1 MKQMTMSFYATDGL
15 KLFEMRSGKE
25 EQSEADSKRA
35 FSMFEWRALGVLA
48 SFRMQWSD
56 DFIVKVR
63 DGRSGRCLKFK
74 VEGSRSCSSP
84 STGHEI
90 G

>member
-1 MKQMTMSFYATDGL
+1 MSFYTTDGL
-15 KLFEMRSGKE
+15 KLFEMHSDKE
-25 EQSEADSKRA
+25 EQSEADSKKA
-35 FSMFEWRALGVLA
+35 FSMFEWRALGVLS

-56 DFIVKVR
+56 EFIVKVI
-63 DGRSGRCLKFK
+63 DEGTGRCMKFK
-74 VEGSRSCSSP
+74 IEGSRSRSPP

>member
-1 MKQMTMSFYATDGL
+1 MSFYTIDGL
-15 KLFEMRSGKE
+15 KLFEMHSDEE
-25 EQSEADSKRA
+25 EQFEVDDKKAS
-35 FSMFEWRALGVLA
+35 SMFEWRAFGVLA

-56 DFIVKVR
+56 EFVVKVK
-63 DGRSGRCLKFK
+63 DGRTGRCLKFK
-74 VEGSRSCSSP
+74 IEGSRSCSSP

>member
-1 MKQMTMSFYATDGL
+1 MSFYTIDGM
-15 KLFEMRSGKE
+15 KLFEMHPNKE
-25 EQSEADSKRA
+25 EQEEVDAKKAS
-35 FSMFEWRALGVLA
+35 SMFEWRAFGVLA

-56 DFIVKVR
+56 EFIVKVKDER
-63 DGRSGRCLKFK
+63 TGRCLKFK
-74 VEGSRSCSSP
+74 IEGSRSCSSP

>member
-1 MKQMTMSFYATDGL
+1 MSFYNVDGM
-15 KLFEMRSGKE
+15 KLFEMHSDNE
-25 EQSEADSKRA
+25 EQSEADDKKAS
-35 FSMFEWRALGVLA
+35 SMFEWRAFGVLA

-56 DFIVKVR
+56 ELVVKVK
-63 DGRSGRCLKFK
+63 DGRTGRCLKFK
-74 VEGSRSCSSP
+74 IEGSRSCSSP

>member
-1 MKQMTMSFYATDGL
+1 MKQMTMSFYAVDGM
-15 KLFEMRSGKE
+15 KLFMMRSNKE
-25 EQSEADSKRA
+25 ERLEVDGKRA

-56 DFIVKVR
+56 DFIVNVR
-63 DGRSGRCLKFK
+63 DGRAGRCLKFK
-74 VEGSRSCSSP
+74 VEGSHSCSSP

>member
-1 MKQMTMSFYATDGL
+1 MSFFAIDGL
-15 KLFEMRSGKE
+15 KLFEMHPSDE
-25 EQSEADSKRA
+25 EQEEADDARA
-35 FSMFEWRALGVLA
+35 SSMFEWRALGVLA

-56 DFIVKVR
+56 EFIVEVI
-63 DGRSGRCLKFK
+63 DGGTGRCLKFK
-74 VEGSRSCSSP
+74 IEGSRSCSSP

>member
-1 MKQMTMSFYATDGL
+1 MSFFALDGL
-15 KLFEMRSGKE
+15 KLFEMHSDDE
-25 EQSEADSKRA
+25 EQSEADDEKAS
-35 FSMFEWRALGVLA
+35 SMFEWRAFGVLA

-56 DFIVKVR
+56 KFIVKVTDER
-63 DGRSGRCLKFK
+63 TGRCLRFK
-74 VEGSRSCSSP
+74 IEGSRSCSSP

>member
-1 MKQMTMSFYATDGL
+1 MKQMTMSFYTIDGL
-15 KLFEMRSGKE
+15 KLFEMHSDEE
-25 EQSEADSKRA
+25 EQFEVDDKKAS
-35 FSMFEWRALGVLA
+35 SMFEWRAFGVLT

-56 DFIVKVR
+56 EFIVKVK
-63 DGRSGRCLKFK
+63 DGRTGRCLKFK
-74 VEGSRSCSSP
+74 IEGSRSCSSP

>member
-1 MKQMTMSFYATDGL
+1 MTMSLYATDGL
-15 KLFEMRSGKE
+15 KLFKMRSGKE
-25 EQSEADSKRA
+25 EQLEADSKKA
-35 FSMFEWRALGVLA
+35 SSMFEWRAFGVLA

-56 DFIVKVR
+56 DFIVNVR
-63 DGRSGRCLKFK
+63 DGRSGICLKFK

>member
-1 MKQMTMSFYATDGL
+1 MSVYMIDGL
-15 KLFEMRSGKE
+15 KLFEMHSDKE
-25 EQSEADSKRA
+25 ERSEADDKKAS
-35 FSMFEWRALGVLA
+35 SMFEWRAFGVLA

-56 DFIVKVR
+56 EFIVEVR
-63 DGRSGRCLKFK
+63 DGRSERCLKFK

>member
-1 MKQMTMSFYATDGL
+1 MSFYTTDGL
-15 KLFEMRSGKE
+15 KLFEMHPSKE
-25 EQSEADSKRA
+25 EQSEADDKKAS
-35 FSMFEWRALGVLA
+35 SMFEWSALGVLA

-56 DFIVKVR
+56 EFIVEVR
-63 DGRSGRCLKFK
+63 DGRTGRCLKFK
-74 VEGSRSCSSP
+74 IEGSHSCSSP

>member
-1 MKQMTMSFYATDGL
+1 MTMSFFAIDGL
-15 KLFEMRSGKE
+15 KLFEMHPDEE
-25 EQSEADSKRA
+25 EQYEADEKKAS
-35 FSMFEWRALGVLA
+35 SMFEWRAFGVLA

-56 DFIVKVR
+56 KFIVKVV
-63 DGRSGRCLKFK
+63 DGRTGRCLKFK
-74 VEGSRSCSSP
+74 IEGSRSCSSP

>member
-1 MKQMTMSFYATDGL
+1 MSLYATDGL
-15 KLFEMRSGKE
+15 KLFEMHSDEE
-25 EQSEADSKRA
+25 EQFEVDDKKAS
-35 FSMFEWRALGVLA
+35 SMFEWRAFGVLA

-56 DFIVKVR
+56 ELVVEVK
-63 DGRSGRCLKFK
+63 DGRTGRCLKFK
-74 VEGSRSCSSP
+74 IKGSRSCSSP

>member
-1 MKQMTMSFYATDGL
+1 MTMSFYTTDGL
-15 KLFEMRSGKE
+15 KLFEMHPSKE
-25 EQSEADSKRA
+25 EQEETDDMKAS
-35 FSMFEWRALGVLA
+35 SMFEWRAFGVLA

-56 DFIVKVR
+56 EFIVKVK
-63 DGRSGRCLKFK
+63 DGRAGRCLKFK
-74 VEGSRSCSSP
+74 IEGSRSCSSP

>member
-1 MKQMTMSFYATDGL
+1 MTMIFSTVDGL
-15 KLFEMRSGKE
+15 KLFMMRSNSE
-25 EQSEADSKRA
+25 EQEEADDTRA
-35 FSMFEWRALGVLA
+35 SSMFEWRAFGVLA

-56 DFIVKVR
+56 DFIVEVR
-63 DGRSGRCLKFK
+63 DGRTGRCLKFK
-74 VEGSRSCSSP
+74 IEGSHSCSSP

>member
-1 MKQMTMSFYATDGL
+1 MTMSFYNVDGL
-15 KLFEMRSGKE
+15 KLFEMHSDEE
-25 EQSEADSKRA
+25 EQSEVDDKRA
-35 FSMFEWRALGVLA
+35 LSMFEWRAFGVLA

-56 DFIVKVR
+56 DFIAEVR
-63 DGRSGRCLKFK
+63 DGRAGRCLKFK
-74 VEGSRSCSSP
+74 IEGSHSCSSP

>member
-15 KLFEMRSGKE
+15 KLFEMHSDKE
-25 EQSEADSKRA
+25 EQSEVNDKKAS
-35 FSMFEWRALGVLA
+35 SMFEWRAFGVLA

-56 DFIVKVR
+56 EFIVKMR
-63 DGRSGRCLKFK
+63 DGRAGRCLKFK
-74 VEGSRSCSSP
+74 VAGSRSCSSP

>member
-1 MKQMTMSFYATDGL
+1 MKQMTMSFYATDGM
-15 KLFEMRSGKE
+15 KLFMMRSNKE
-25 EQSEADSKRA
+25 EQSEVDDKKAS
-35 FSMFEWRALGVLA
+35 SMFEWRAFGVLA

-56 DFIVKVR
+56 EFIVKVR
-63 DGRSGRCLKFK
+63 DGRIGRCLKFK
-74 VEGSRSCSSP
+74 IEGSRSCSSP

>member
-1 MKQMTMSFYATDGL
+1 MSFFATDGL
-15 KLFEMRSGKE
+15 KLFEMHPSKE
-25 EQSEADSKRA
+25 EQEEVDIKRA
-35 FSMFEWRALGVLA
+35 SSMFEWRALGVLA

-56 DFIVKVR
+56 EFIVEVV
-63 DGRSGRCLKFK
+63 DGGTGRCLKFK
-74 VEGSRSCSSP
+74 IEGSRSCSSP

>member
-1 MKQMTMSFYATDGL
+1 MSFYTIDGM
-15 KLFEMRSGKE
+15 KLFEMHQSKE
-25 EQSEADSKRA
+25 EQSEADDEKAS
-35 FSMFEWRALGVLA
+35 SMFEWRALGVLA

-56 DFIVKVR
+56 EFIVEVR
-63 DGRSGRCLKFK
+63 DGRTGRCLKFK
-74 VEGSRSCSSP
+74 IEESRSCSSP

>member
-1 MKQMTMSFYATDGL
+1 MTMSFSAVDGL
-15 KLFEMRSGKE
+15 KLFKMRSNEE
-25 EQSEADSKRA
+25 EQEEADDVRA
-35 FSMFEWRALGVLA
+35 SSMFEWRAFGVLA

-56 DFIVKVR
+56 DFIVEVR
-63 DGRSGRCLKFK
+63 DGRTGRCLKFK
-74 VEGSRSCSSP
+74 IEGSHSCSSP

>member
-1 MKQMTMSFYATDGL
+1 MSFFAVDGL
-15 KLFEMRSGKE
+15 KLFDMHSDKE
-25 EQSEADSKRA
+25 EQSEADDKKAS
-35 FSMFEWRALGVLA
+35 SMFEWRALGVLA

-56 DFIVKVR
+56 ELIVEVR
-63 DGRSGRCLKFK
+63 DGRSERCLKFK

>member
-1 MKQMTMSFYATDGL
+1 MSFYTIDGL
-15 KLFEMRSGKE
+15 KLFEMHSDEE
-25 EQSEADSKRA
+25 EQFEVDDKKAS
-35 FSMFEWRALGVLA
+35 SMFEWRAFGVLA

-56 DFIVKVR
+56 EFIVKVK
-63 DGRSGRCLKFK
+63 DGRTGRCLKFK
-74 VEGSRSCSSP
+74 IEGSRSCSSP

>member
-1 MKQMTMSFYATDGL
+1 MSFFAVDGL
-15 KLFEMRSGKE
+15 KLFEMHPSKE
-25 EQSEADSKRA
+25 EQSESDGKRA
-35 FSMFEWRALGVLA
+35 SSMFEWRAFGVLA

-56 DFIVKVR
+56 EFVVEVA
-63 DGRSGRCLKFK
+63 DGGTGRCLKFK
-74 VEGSRSCSSP
+74 IEGSRSYSSP

>member
-1 MKQMTMSFYATDGL
+1 MSFYTIDGL
-15 KLFEMRSGKE
+15 KLFEMHSDEE
-25 EQSEADSKRA
+25 EQFEVDDKKAS
-35 FSMFEWRALGVLA
+35 SMFEWRALGVLA

-56 DFIVKVR
+56 EFIVKVR
-63 DGRSGRCLKFK
+63 DGRTGRCLKFK
-74 VEGSRSCSSP
+74 IEGSRSCSSP

>member
-1 MKQMTMSFYATDGL
+1 MSFYATDGL
-15 KLFEMRSGKE
+15 KLFEMHQSNE
-25 EQSEADSKRA
+25 EQSEADSEKA
-35 FSMFEWRALGVLA
+35 SSMFEWRALGVLA

-56 DFIVKVR
+56 EFIVKVR
-63 DGRSGRCLKFK
+63 DGRTGRCLKFK
-74 VEGSRSCSSP
+74 IEGSRSCSSP

>member
-1 MKQMTMSFYATDGL
+1 MSFYTIDKL
-15 KLFEMRSGKE
+15 KLFEMHSDDE
-25 EQSEADSKRA
+25 EQSEEDDKKAS
-35 FSMFEWRALGVLA
+35 SMFEWRAFGVLA

-56 DFIVKVR
+56 EFIVKVR
-63 DGRSGRCLKFK
+63 DGRTGRCLKFK
-74 VEGSRSCSSP
+74 IEGSRSCSSP

>member
-1 MKQMTMSFYATDGL
+1 MTMSFSTVDGL
-15 KLFEMRSGKE
+15 KLFKMCSSKE
-25 EQSEADSKRA
+25 EQEEADDTRA
-35 FSMFEWRALGVLA
+35 SSMFEWRAFGVLA

-56 DFIVKVR
+56 EFIVKVR
-63 DGRSGRCLKFK
+63 DGRTGRCLKFK
-74 VEGSRSCSSP
+74 TEGSLSYSSP

>member
-1 MKQMTMSFYATDGL
+1 MSFFAADGL
-15 KLFEMRSGKE
+15 KLFEMHSDKE
-25 EQSEADSKRA
+25 EQSEADSKKA
-35 FSMFEWRALGVLA
+35 FSMFEWRAFGVLA

-56 DFIVKVR
+56 DFIVKMR
-63 DGRSGRCLKFK
+63 DGRSRRCLKFK
-74 VEGSRSCSSP
+74 IEGSHSCSSP

>member
-1 MKQMTMSFYATDGL
+1 MSFFAVDGL
-15 KLFEMRSGKE
+15 KLFEMHPSKE
-25 EQSEADSKRA
+25 EQFEVDDKKAS
-35 FSMFEWRALGVLA
+35 SMFEWRAFGVLA

-56 DFIVKVR
+56 EFIVKVR
-63 DGRSGRCLKFK
+63 DGRTGRCLKFK
-74 VEGSRSCSSP
+74 IEGSRSCSSP

>member
-1 MKQMTMSFYATDGL
+1 MRRMTMSFYTIDGL
-15 KLFEMRSGKE
+15 KLFEMHSDEE
-25 EQSEADSKRA
+25 EQFEVDDKKAS
-35 FSMFEWRALGVLA
+35 SMFEWRAFGVLA

-56 DFIVKVR
+56 EFIVKVK
-63 DGRSGRCLKFK
+63 DGRTGRCLKFK
-74 VEGSRSCSSP
+74 IEGSRSCSSP

>member
-1 MKQMTMSFYATDGL
+1 MSFYTIDGL
-15 KLFEMRSGKE
+15 KLFEMHSDKE
-25 EQSEADSKRA
+25 EQSEVDIKKASR
-35 FSMFEWRALGVLA
+35 MFEWRAFGVLA

-56 DFIVKVR
+56 EFIVKVR
-63 DGRSGRCLKFK
+63 DGRTGRCLKFK
-74 VEGSRSCSSP
+74 IEGSHSCSSP

>member
-1 MKQMTMSFYATDGL
+1 MSFFAADGM
-15 KLFEMRSGKE
+15 KLFEMHSDKE
-25 EQSEADSKRA
+25 EQSEADSEKA
-35 FSMFEWRALGVLA
+35 FSMFEWRAFGVLS

-56 DFIVKVR
+56 EFVVKVI
-63 DGRSGRCLKFK
+63 DGGTGRCMKFK
-74 VEGSRSCSSP
+74 IEGSRSCSSP

>member
-1 MKQMTMSFYATDGL
+1 MSFFALDGL
-15 KLFEMRSGKE
+15 KLFEMHPSDE
-25 EQSEADSKRA
+25 EQSEADDEKAS
-35 FSMFEWRALGVLA
+35 SMFEWRAFGVLA

-56 DFIVKVR
+56 KFIIKVV
-63 DGRSGRCLKFK
+63 DGRTGRCLKFK
-74 VEGSRSCSSP
+74 IEGSRSCSSP

>member
-1 MKQMTMSFYATDGL
+1 MKQMTMNFYNVDGL
-15 KLFEMRSGKE
+15 KLFEMHSDEE
-25 EQSEADSKRA
+25 EQFEVDDKKAS
-35 FSMFEWRALGVLA
+35 SMFEWRAFGVLA

-56 DFIVKVR
+56 EFIVKVK
-63 DGRSGRCLKFK
+63 DGRTGRCLKFK
-74 VEGSRSCSSP
+74 IEGSRSCSSP

>member
-1 MKQMTMSFYATDGL
+1 MSFYTTDRL
-15 KLFEMRSGKE
+15 KLFEMHPSKE
-25 EQSEADSKRA
+25 ELSEADDKKAS
-35 FSMFEWRALGVLA
+35 SMFEWRAFGVLS

-56 DFIVKVR
+56 EFIVKVR
-63 DGRSGRCLKFK
+63 DGRTVRCLKFK
-74 VEGSRSCSSP
+74 IKGSRSCSSP

>member
-1 MKQMTMSFYATDGL
+1 MSFYTTDGL
-15 KLFEMRSGKE
+15 KLFEMHSDE
-25 EQSEADSKRA
+25 EELSEADGKRA
-35 FSMFEWRALGVLA
+35 SSMFEWRAFGVLA

-56 DFIVKVR
+56 EFIVEVI
-63 DGRSGRCLKFK
+63 DGRTGRCLKFNI
-74 VEGSRSCSSP
+74 EGSRSCSSP